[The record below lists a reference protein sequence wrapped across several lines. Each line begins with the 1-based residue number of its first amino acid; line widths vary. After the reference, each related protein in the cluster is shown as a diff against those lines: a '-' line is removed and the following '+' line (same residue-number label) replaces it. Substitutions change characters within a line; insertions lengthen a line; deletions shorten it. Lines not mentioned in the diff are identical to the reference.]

1 MENQPN
7 ASLPEHLANQIVN
20 EPTVSLEPIKS
31 FWSTLI
37 RCNPFYLFSA
47 VLLLYG
53 VYRASIDPAF
63 FSTET
68 RQVIFNFGS
77 LEFYGVMLVGT
88 VTLLARRKIWY
99 DAALLY
105 FIENVLVLV
114 PFILISHAVVLDPG
128 LARTLSILG
137 CGLVMLK
144 FGIMKGFFA
153 DLNFPKRMLV
163 LGGMILLINAGIPLV
178 FRKGLDVN
186 NELWQLRSSYCWF
199 LLLPLL
205 AIVGHTLDRL
215 SARHEEV
222 EEHRKQWIPLATFL
236 LWISATAAH
245 LYSIGY
251 VDDQKFELAKFSV
264 LGWAIAWLLC
274 AKITLALSRFTPAA
288 PVIMLILPLTTPLL
302 ALGSPE
308 LAVALNVLNA
318 IIYAVLCL
326 RWNAVRIP
334 AVLGGISLVAA
345 FLLMPDQWVTPVVK
359 GYSKGAVI
367 AALVAAAI
375 IVKAIRT
382 REAKWGLFGAIVTGF
397 LLLGLGENYRFSPHY
412 SLQIACTFLLV
423 HSLFWKGAQERGSTV
438 LVVSFG
444 TLLCMDS
451 FALARVE
458 PTALRILPF
467 ITGIPVLLLAFL
479 FRRAVV
485 PMLAAGVSM
494 LALPL
499 SYAASLVHGA
509 PAGILAV
516 AASFVLFGLGTAF
529 AIWKRR
535 FPIGATGHKE
545 TSL

>member
-1 MENQPN
+1 MENQSN
-7 ASLPEHLANQIVN
+7 ASLPEHLANQVVN
-20 EPTVSLEPIKS
+20 EPTVSVEPIKS
-31 FWSTLI
+31 FWGTLI
-37 RCNPFYLFSA
+37 RCNPFYLISA

-63 FSTET
+63 FSTEA

-77 LEFYGVMLVGT
+77 LELYGLMLVGT
-88 VTLLARRKIWY
+88 ITLLARRKIWY

-114 PFILISHAVVLDPG
+114 PFILISHAVVLDSN
-128 LARTLSILG
+128 LARTLSVLG

-144 FGIMKGFFA
+144 FGMMKGLFTA
-153 DLNFPKRMLV
+153 LNLPKRMLV
-163 LGGMILLINAGIPLV
+163 LGGMILLVNAAIPLV
-178 FRKGLDVN
+178 FRKGLDLN

-205 AIVGHTLDRL
+205 AMAGHVMDRL
-215 SARHEEV
+215 SGRIDKV
-222 EEHRKQWIPLATFL
+222 EEHRKPWIPLATFL
-236 LWISATAAH
+236 LWMTGTAAH
-245 LYSIGY
+245 LYSVGY
-251 VDDQKFELAKFSV
+251 VDDQRFELAKFSV
-264 LGWAIAWLLC
+264 LAWAIAWLLC

-288 PVIMLILPLTTPLL
+288 PVIMLIVPLLTPFL
-302 ALGSPE
+302 ALGRPE
-308 LAVALNVLNA
+308 LAVTLNVLNA
-318 IIYAVLCL
+318 VIYGVLCL
-326 RWNAVRIP
+326 RWNAIRIP

-345 FLLMPDQWVTPVVK
+345 FLVMPDQWVTPVVK

-367 AALVAAAI
+367 AALVAATI
-375 IVKAIRT
+375 IIKAIHT

-412 SLQIACTFLLV
+412 SLQIGCTFLLV

-438 LVVSFG
+438 LVLLFG

-458 PTALRILPF
+458 PNALRLLPVM
-467 ITGIPVLLLAFL
+467 TGIPVLVLAFL

-499 SYAASLVHGA
+499 SYAASVVQGA
-509 PAGILAV
+509 PTGILAV